1 MVWGRHMTQV
11 WPISFLRHPG
21 HRDWLRNVHVTQV
34 RPMRLNSGI
43 LVRFVRENRLL
54 RFLGWGYMPGTAGA
68 ILSHTGAI
76 LSLCGKHLPE
86 KGAALVCW
94 ACHNKASSQAR
105 WLKQQ
110 EFIIPRFW
118 RLVAKCQQGEFLF
131 RPLSLARRWP
141 SSFSVFTGLPSVSVF

>member
-1 MVWGRHMTQV
+1 MTQV
-11 WPISFLRHPG
+11 WPISFLHHPG

-43 LVRFVRENRLL
+43 LVRFVGENRLL

-68 ILSHTGAI
+68 V

-86 KGAALVCW
+86 KGAVLVCW
-94 ACHNKASSQAR
+94 ACHNKASQAR
-105 WLKQQ
+105 WLQQQ

-118 RLVAKCQQGEFLF
+118 RLIAKCQQGEFLL
-131 RPLSLARRWP
+131 RALSLACKWP